1 MITDDG
7 HLVYDVR
14 PDAGRVF
21 GHRMRHIVNPVVGI
35 GAGFLF
41 GAALFVVAVQA
52 VFGVRPSI
60 VALVLAVVAVVAYLV
75 AVGRARQRA
84 GALGAYAV
92 TLGPDGVEVRSNRGG
107 SAQPWSAFVRW
118 LENDH
123 DVVLVSGDWRE
134 REIVVLPK
142 AGIPEEELELI
153 REVLHSHIDP
163 DDEPIEDAFV
173 EMAWDEEPDP
183 LPRRRAE

>member
-14 PDAGRVF
+14 ANASRMF

-35 GAGFLF
+35 AAGFLF
-41 GAALFVVAVQA
+41 GAALFVVAVQG

-60 VALVLAVVAVVAYLV
+60 VAILVALVAVVAYLV

-84 GALGAYAV
+84 GALGAYAL
-92 TLGPDGVEVRSNRGG
+92 TLGPDGVEVRTNGGG

-118 LENDH
+118 LEDDH
-123 DVVLVSGDWRE
+123 DVVLVSGRWRE

-142 AGIPEEELELI
+142 SGVPEEELDLI

-163 DDEPIEDAFV
+163 DDEPLEDAFV
-173 EMAWDEEPDP
+173 EMGWDEEPER

>member
-7 HLVYDVR
+7 NLVYDVR
-14 PDAGRVF
+14 ANVGRMF
-21 GHRMRHIVNPVVGI
+21 RHRLRHVVNPVVGI

-41 GAALFVVAVQA
+41 GAALFVVAVQG

-60 VALVLAVVAVVAYLV
+60 VAVILAIVAVVAYLV

-84 GALGAYAV
+84 GALQAYALR
-92 TLGPDGVEVRSNRGG
+92 LGPDGVEVRSN
-107 SAQPWSAFVRW
+107 AEDPVQPWSAFVRW
-118 LENDH
+118 LEDEH
-123 DVVLVSGDWRE
+123 DIVLVSGTWRE
-134 REIVVLPK
+134 RDFVVLPK
-142 AGIPEEELELI
+142 AGVPEEELDLV
-153 REVLHSHIDP
+153 REVLHSQIDP

-173 EMAWDEEPDP
+173 EMGWDEEPDK